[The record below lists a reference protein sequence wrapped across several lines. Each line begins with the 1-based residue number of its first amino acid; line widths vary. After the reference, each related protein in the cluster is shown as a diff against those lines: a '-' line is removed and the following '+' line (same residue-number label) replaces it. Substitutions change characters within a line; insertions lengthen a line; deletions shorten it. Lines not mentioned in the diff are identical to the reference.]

1 MDDYN
6 KIDLQELYFQLY
18 LENASDKEIIEIN
31 YLLEQNEYDLVLKR
45 VDQCVKNIL
54 YKKDI
59 KNTDS
64 GGDWSDE
71 VKIIMPELEEKE
83 FSTENMDPQT
93 FELYCILVLIDKY
106 QKEKDEN
113 KKRMLQMEIDN
124 ALNKYRS
131 YEKKEQRGR

>member
-6 KIDLQELYFQLY
+6 KIDLQELYSQLY

-64 GGDWSDE
+64 GGWSDE

>member
-64 GGDWSDE
+64 GGWSDE

>member
-18 LENASDKEIIEIN
+18 LENASDKEIIEIS

>member
-64 GGDWSDE
+64 GGWSDE

-124 ALNKYRS
+124 ALNKYRT
-131 YEKKEQRGR
+131 YKKKEQRGR

>member
-1 MDDYN
+1 
-6 KIDLQELYFQLY
+6 
-18 LENASDKEIIEIN
+18 
-31 YLLEQNEYDLVLKR
+31 
-45 VDQCVKNIL
+45 
-54 YKKDI
+54 
-59 KNTDS
+59 
-64 GGDWSDE
+64 
-71 VKIIMPELEEKE
+71 MPELEEKE

>member
-18 LENASDKEIIEIN
+18 LENASDKEIIEIS

-64 GGDWSDE
+64 GGWSDE